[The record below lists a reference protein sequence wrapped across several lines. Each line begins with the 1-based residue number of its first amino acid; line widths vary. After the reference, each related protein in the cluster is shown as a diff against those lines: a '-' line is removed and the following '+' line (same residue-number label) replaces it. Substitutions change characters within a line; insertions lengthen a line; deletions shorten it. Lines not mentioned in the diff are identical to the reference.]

1 MTIRGIKATW
11 QCKVCLTEIVIESNL
26 KTTQGILEL
35 LRGHENNCTD
45 GLPLPPPLQDDPNI
59 IERFGRAP

>member
-1 MTIRGIKATW
+1 MTIHGIRATW
-11 QCKVCLTEIVIESNL
+11 QCKVCLTEVVIESNL

-45 GLPLPPPLQDDPNI
+45 GIPDPPPIHYDPSI
-59 IERFGRAP
+59 GEDWRHG